1 MTMALWVTKSRCK
14 SCTFR
19 WVKYSNCWVFKGGVF
34 LPIIIETACLTGK
47 MKQQLQTIF
56 LKWSGSCI
64 NAEWFSR
71 NELQRSKNERKWMRE
86 SAIKRKAFISKEQCQ
101 NSNRIWNS
109 SAEYGGRVINILR
122 LDLQNVSHQNS
133 YKLLGMLNGSFLEE
147 KTAISSFFSRY
158 QKSRVMIKPPYQCH
172 FHVAVC
178 LFCNQSINQSIY

>member
-1 MTMALWVTKSRCK
+1 MRRSRLPWLLGIVTWIAANFYCLLQMTMALWVTKSRCK

-47 MKQQLQTIF
+47 MKQPLQTIF
-56 LKWSGSCI
+56 LKWSSSCI

-101 NSNRIWNS
+101 NSTRIWDS
-109 SAEYGGRVINILR
+109 SAEYVWTE
-122 LDLQNVSHQNS
+122 SHQYS
-133 YKLLGMLNGSFLEE
+133 SIRFTACFSSKFLQTFRHAEWLFLRR
-147 KTAISSFFSRY
+147 KDSHFFLY
-158 QKSRVMIKPPYQCH
+158 
-172 FHVAVC
+172 
-178 LFCNQSINQSIY
+178 